1 MKMYQWVLV
10 LFVSMVHF
18 SAFTQRMNV
27 VPFLV
32 DLRSVY
38 GVGYAEVG
46 GLASAFLLG
55 YALFQIPAGVLADR
69 YSPKKLIFI
78 GVSTMFAASLLF
90 AVLHTFWLALV
101 LRFVMGASSA
111 MLFSPGIK
119 LVSAYTPSDKRGLS
133 IGIMEGGAGLGMLMT
148 LTLLPILSLYVDFL
162 TLFIAL
168 SFVLLLL
175 LFVFLFLPKS
185 SKKEDEGQEA
195 AAALSSSRVSLM
207 ELVKKP
213 VVIRLVGISFFGL
226 FGLHGFLTW
235 LPTYL
240 EAIGGF
246 SKQQAAWVM
255 AVAMVSQ
262 IIMGPVSGKVSD
274 WMGERKST
282 LIAGSVMLAAS
293 AVWLLVFEDSGI
305 YFTAFLIGSGISWAM
320 APMLTIASELIK
332 ESEGAVISIINT
344 VGQSASAISGYVF
357 GLFFELSG
365 HFQWIWFSCLLMFA
379 IRIFLSLGNLED
391 RPEKSMAKTEQL

>member
-1 MKMYQWVLV
+1 MKTYQWVLV

-32 DLRSVY
+32 DLRDVY

-90 AVLHTFWLALV
+90 AVLHTFWLALL
-101 LRFVMGASSA
+101 LRFVMGLSSA

-119 LVSAYTPSDKRGLS
+119 LISAYTPRAKRGLS

-148 LTLLPILSLYVDFL
+148 LTLLPLLSLYVNFQ

-175 LFVFLFLPKS
+175 LVMFLFLPKS
-185 SKKEDEGQEA
+185 GEGKRNEQKIGSMA
-195 AAALSSSRVSLM
+195 GTKRIRLIDLI
-207 ELVKKP
+207 KKP
-213 VVIRLVGISFFGL
+213 VVIRLIGISFFGL

-240 EAIGGF
+240 EAVGGF

-274 WMGERKST
+274 WMEERKST
-282 LIAGSVMLAAS
+282 LVAGSVMLAAS
-293 AVWLLVFEDSGI
+293 AVWLLVFGDSGI
-305 YFTAFLIGSGISWAM
+305 FFTAILIGTGISWAM

-365 HFQWIWFSCLLMFA
+365 HFQWIWFSCLLLFA
-379 IRIFLSLGNLED
+379 IRIVLSLGNLED
-391 RPEKSMAKTEQL
+391 EPENPLAKTGHL